1 MEIKALNKDLDALI
15 ITKAKLSKLTYDDKN
30 YDDVEEELHD
40 MEDDFLEKYGDE
52 FEEILDNVHEKLK
65 SDNDVLLPIAY
76 LPKNVSVKKDDK
88 GNIVYEL
95 TSADGVQI
103 DVPGKKG
110 DVRLVVLSSPPRIV
124 LAEGKNQT
132 VVWEAK

>member
-1 MEIKALNKDLDALI
+1 MDIKALNKDLDSLI
-15 ITKAKLSKLTYDDKN
+15 LTKAKLAKLTYDHQD
-30 YDDVEEELHD
+30 YDRVEEELHD

-52 FEEILDNVHEKLK
+52 MEEVLDNVHEKLK

-76 LPKNVSVKKDDK
+76 LPKAPSVKKDDK
-88 GNIVYEL
+88 GNNLYEL
-95 TSADGVQI
+95 TVADGVQI

-110 DVRLVVLSSPPRIV
+110 DVRLVVLSNPPRII

-132 VVWEAK
+132 TLWEAK